1 MKIAVVGAAGRTGR
15 RVVER
20 ALERGDEVVA
30 IARDPRKLAG
40 AGDAAPGRM
49 RTVAATAVDVAALTA
64 AFQGVDAVVS
74 TLGHNKTSGTEVL
87 AEGITATLTAMDAA
101 GVHRLVV
108 VSASGHLTDGDAL
121 PVRVIVKPI
130 LGAFLREQFA
140 DMRVMERIVKSSDAD
155 WTIMRPPML
164 TDKDARGTYRSR
176 RDGNVRGS
184 FRMTRD
190 GLAAAILDQLGD
202 QTTIRQA
209 VSVAD

>member
-40 AGDAAPGRM
+40 VGDATGRM
-49 RTVAATAVDVAALTA
+49 RTVAATAVDVAGLTA

-164 TDKDARGTYRSR
+164 TDKDARGSYRSR

-190 GLAAAILDQLGD
+190 GLATAILDQLGD
-202 QTTIRQA
+202 RTTIRQA